1 VRAAASLSLSLH
13 LSPSP
18 RTRLLLCGLY
28 YFAYNECGARPNG
41 LRSECAPR
49 LFTRLAVNRC
59 GFRVLDKLCAPRL
72 FTRLAVNRCGF
83 RVLDKL
89 SPVSQAVAIGRM
101 TPASHRPHPQ
111 RTLHKDRTGGDLFL
125 FTHLTVGLRFYL
137 LV

>member
-1 VRAAASLSLSLH
+1 MRAAASLSLSLH

-59 GFRVLDKLCAPRL
+59 GFRVLDKL
-72 FTRLAVNRCGF
+72 
-83 RVLDKL
+83 
-89 SPVSQAVAIGRM
+89 SPVSQAVAIGRT
-101 TPASHRPHPQ
+101 TPASRRPHPQ